1 MGFLNFLQQTPRQPH
16 VQISHVESA
25 KLGFQVGRL
34 LCGVHTDWN
43 TFDPITAIEESDA
56 QAVIM
61 RYPSD
66 QYDIAE
72 RLAHSTL
79 ESWTADTLIYF
90 TCDVLAI
97 ESPRDRGLADSL
109 QGFSLEVAA
118 LIEQI
123 FTGYQNHY
131 SASSYFSNVD
141 VTAAYVDWAR
151 HLLEATNNECNVI
164 KTQAGRLVGLAICD
178 TQDTTMNEISLIG
191 VHPEF
196 RNRGVFSELLR
207 HLADRA
213 RQSGKA
219 TLATSTQSANLA
231 SMRGLTRTGFLPTLS
246 LNTLHI
252 VKTETLERS

>member
-1 MGFLNFLQQTPRQPH
+1 M
-16 VQISHVESA
+16 
-25 KLGFQVGRL
+25 GRL
-34 LCGVHTDWN
+34 LCGVHTDWSA
-43 TFDPITAIEESDA
+43 FDPIAEIEESDA

-66 QYDIAE
+66 RYDMAE
-72 RLAHSTL
+72 RLERSSL
-79 ESWTADTLIYF
+79 ESWTADTLLYF
-90 TCDVLAI
+90 TCNTLAI
-97 ESPRDRGLADSL
+97 ESARDRDLVYSRE
-109 QGFSLEVAA
+109 GFSLEVAA

-141 VTAAYVDWAR
+141 VTAAYIDWAR
-151 HLLEATNNECNVI
+151 HLLDATNKECNVI
-164 KTQAGRLVGLAICD
+164 KTQGGRLVGLAICD
-178 TQDTTMNEISLIG
+178 TQGTTMNEISLIG

-196 RNRGVFSELLR
+196 RNRGVFSELLK
-207 HLADRA
+207 HLADTA
-213 RQSGKA
+213 RQSGKV

-231 SMRGLTRTGFLPTLS
+231 SLRGLVRAGFLPTLS